1 MERKILVEVT
11 EEEYEKI
18 KDGIFEKEPEV
29 ITEIK
34 EVKVVEEKI
43 VPVVKD
49 KQFKFGLGKE
59 VSFGLANVSDSHSKE
74 YKGTIVGF
82 LLTSI
87 LLSGEIAKE
96 LVPLYQ
102 IKYWEYEWKQFNYVW
117 LEEKDIT
124 LISKENADESK

>member
-1 MERKILVEVT
+1 MERKLLVEVT

-18 KDGIFEKEPEV
+18 KDGIFEKEQEV

-59 VSFGLANVSDSHSKE
+59 VGFIFQNDNGKK
-74 YKGTIVGF
+74 YKGTIIGF
-82 LLTSI
+82 LLTTI
-87 LLSGEIAKE
+87 LPNNEIKKE
-96 LVPLYQ
+96 LTALYQ
-102 IKYWEYEWKQFNYVW
+102 IKYWDDIYNCVNFAW
-117 LEEKDIT
+117 LEEEYIT
-124 LISKENADESK
+124 SNSKENTDESK